1 MKNRN
6 TALILCIFGEPFG
19 IHKFYEG
26 NIAMGIVYLCTAGLF
41 FIGWVVDIIKYIA
54 MKEERYNPEKARE
67 DKKEQRM
74 ILQEKMN
81 AARIENMV

>member
-1 MKNRN
+1 M
-6 TALILCIFGEPFG
+6 
-19 IHKFYEG
+19 
-26 NIAMGIVYLCTAGLF
+26 
-41 FIGWVVDIIKYIA
+41 DIIKYIA